1 MEKIM
6 NYFKIFAIAI
16 IGFALLVSCSK
27 PEGERVD
34 AEDAKDVNQD
44 ASGLEFTVDTG
55 ASIVH
60 WEGAKPTGTH
70 NGTVKIQE
78 GKLIV
83 ENGNITGGEFVIDL
97 NTIANHDLDDA
108 EMNQKLVGH
117 LKSEDFFHVEKHPVA
132 VFTIT
137 EVKNAPEQRE
147 GEIATTHSITGN
159 LKMKEQVKS
168 ITFPANV
175 IITENAI
182 NAETI
187 QFVINRTNWNVNYG
201 SKSIFD
207 DLKDNFI
214 HDDMGLKIKLVA
226 TK

>member
-1 MEKIM
+1 M
-6 NYFKIFAIAI
+6 NYFKSIAIAI
-16 IGFALLVSCSK
+16 IGFSLLIACSR

-34 AEDAKDVNQD
+34 AEEAKDVNNEAVGMEYIVETQ
-44 ASGLEFTVDTG
+44 

-60 WEGAKPTGTH
+60 WHGSKPTGTH
-70 NGTVKIQE
+70 DGTVKLKE
-78 GKLIV
+78 GKLMV
-83 ENGNITGGEFVIDL
+83 ENGKITGGEFVIDL
-97 NTIANHDLDDA
+97 NTIVNDDLEDP

-117 LKSEDFFHVEKHPVA
+117 LKSEDFFYVEKYPVA

-137 EVKNAPEQRE
+137 EVKEAPAPAKEE
-147 GEIATTHSITGN
+147 GGMATTHSITGN

-168 ITFPANV
+168 ITFPAKVTISDNS
-175 IITENAI
+175 ID
-182 NAETI
+182 AETI
-187 QFVINRTNWNVNYG
+187 QFVINRTDWNVNYG

-226 TK
+226 KK